1 MTKEEKSELIN
12 KIFSPSAPIENPEL
26 FIGRTEQIEKIKNA
40 IEERGQHAIM
50 YGGRGVGKTSVA
62 NILYFEFQTII
73 ISKIT
78 CTRTDNFRSIWEKV
92 INKIHFTSVNK
103 KIGFVSEDE
112 KFISELELPEK
123 EYIQAN
129 DIHEILKDIPNYILI
144 IIDEFDSI
152 ENHETKKMMADT
164 IKYLS
169 DNNPTVTILI
179 IGVSDDVSDLI
190 GDHKSLERCLN
201 QIYVPLMTEKEIKDL
216 ASNSFEILE
225 LAVEDTVLQKLA
237 DYSSGFP
244 HYAHL
249 LCKYASKEAV
259 VHNDTLI
266 TDNHLDLAVNQSIK
280 DSDHS
285 IKEAYN
291 KAVSS
296 YSDKNQFEDVIFA
309 SILAEREDKSFSP
322 DEVLEK
328 YKELTNL
335 ETKKESLY
343 YNLGML
349 CKPERGIILQ
359 KLGTSKN
366 RKYKFKNPLM
376 KAFVKLQ
383 LHNKEKNISD
393 N

>member
-1 MTKEEKSELIN
+1 MNKEQKIELVY

-26 FIGRTEQIEKIKNA
+26 FIGRVEQIEKIKSA

-62 NILYFEFQTII
+62 NVLDDVFQTII
-73 ISKIT
+73 ISKVT
-78 CTRTDNFRSIWEKV
+78 CSRIDSFRSVWEKALKNIQLTV
-92 INKIHFTSVNK
+92 ENR
-103 KIGFVSEDE
+103 KIGFKPEEE
-112 KFISELELPEK
+112 KFLLELELPEK
-123 EYIQAN
+123 KQIFPD
-129 DIHEILKDIPNYILI
+129 DITELLGEIPNYVLI
-144 IIDEFDSI
+144 IIDEFDAI
-152 ENHETKKMMADT
+152 ENQETKQLFADT

-169 DNNPTVTILI
+169 DTSPTITLLI
-179 IGVSDDVSDLI
+179 VGVSDDVTELI
-190 GDHKSLERCLN
+190 GEHKSLERCLK
-201 QIYVPLMTEKEIKDL
+201 QIYVPLMTEQEIKDL
-216 ASNSFEILE
+216 ASNSFGILE
-225 LAVEDTVLQKLA
+225 LITSNEILQKIA

-249 LCKYASKEAV
+249 LCKYASLQTIEYEVDEINEEHFDFAV
-259 VHNDTLI
+259 V
-266 TDNHLDLAVNQSIK
+266 QSIK

-296 YSDKNQFEDVIFA
+296 YKDRNQFEDVIFA
-309 SILAEREDKSFSP
+309 SILAEREDRMFSP
-322 DEVLEK
+322 DDVLEK
-328 YKELTNL
+328 YIEITNL

-359 KLGTSKN
+359 KLGNSKN

-376 KAFVKLQ
+376 KAYVKLQ
-383 LHNKEKNISD
+383 FHKKGEEKY
-393 N
+393 